1 MVINKGKYM
10 ELKKVTGSEPAKY
23 EKLRGGTFINVLPT
37 KVVLEEN
44 TETYEYYQMF
54 TFEVDT
60 DRLQKLSDAMVVQVC
75 NEYLADTDWI
85 WNKKSREVDSQQS
98 MTIDEFNIKY
108 AEVIAKQKECI
119 DIINKVKDV

>member
-1 MVINKGKYM
+1 ML
-10 ELKKVTGSEPAKY
+10 ELKKVIGSEPVKY
-23 EKLRGGTFINVLPT
+23 EKLRGGTFINVLST

-75 NEYLADTDWI
+75 NKYLADTDWI

-108 AEVIAKQKECI
+108 AKVIAKQKECI
-119 DIINKVKDV
+119 DIINKVEDVQWL

>member
-1 MVINKGKYM
+1 ML
-10 ELKKVTGSEPAKY
+10 ELKKVTGSWPEKY

-37 KVVLEEN
+37 IVVLEDN
-44 TETYEYYQMF
+44 TEIYEYYQMF
-54 TFEVDT
+54 TFESDT
-60 DRLQKLSDAMVVQVC
+60 DRLQKLSEAMVIQVC

-85 WNKKSREVDSQQS
+85 WNKKSREVDSQQT

-119 DIINKVKDV
+119 DIINKLESIV